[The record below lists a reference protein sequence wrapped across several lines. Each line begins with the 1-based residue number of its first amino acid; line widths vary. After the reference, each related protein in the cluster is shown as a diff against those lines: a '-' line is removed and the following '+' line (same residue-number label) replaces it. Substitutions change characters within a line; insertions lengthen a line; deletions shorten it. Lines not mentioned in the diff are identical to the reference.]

1 MPNPTLIRRVL
12 REHRRGIFGWT
23 LGIVA
28 LVMIQLAVYPTI
40 RSSAADWTQLTDQ
53 FPDAIKKIFRM
64 DDYASER
71 GYLTTELLSFTL
83 PFIVMGLGCTWGARV
98 ATEDEDSGTA
108 DIMLALPLSRSE
120 YISSRLIAASFVLLF
135 AVICFFA
142 TLVIG
147 TRILGLSI
155 PINQYISAT
164 FSLFCIGGLM
174 LIIAA
179 SIGAVTGKRT
189 TALGISMAIA
199 IALFVL
205 YSLGPL
211 VNIIDKTTKINPM
224 QWTIGSRPLFDG
236 TSVGY
241 TACVV
246 GLSLP
251 FLLATYFYFNRRD
264 ISG

>member
-1 MPNPTLIRRVL
+1 MRNTTLIQRVL
-12 REHRRGIFGWT
+12 REHQKGILGWT

-28 LVMIQLAVYPTI
+28 LVVIQLAVYPTI
-40 RSSAADWTQLTDQ
+40 RSSATDWSQLTDQ

-83 PFIVMGLGCTWGARV
+83 PFIVIGLGCTWGARV

-108 DIMLALPLSRSE
+108 DIMLTLPISRSS
-120 YISSRLIAASFVLLF
+120 YITSRLVAATCVLVIALV
-135 AVICFFA
+135 CFFA
-142 TLVIG
+142 TLALG
-147 TRILGLSI
+147 TRMLELSI
-155 PINQYISAT
+155 PLNRYISAT
-164 FSLFCIGGLM
+164 FSLFCLGELM

-179 SIGAVTGKRT
+179 SIGATTGKRT
-189 TALGISMAIA
+189 TALGVSMAIA

-211 VNIIDKTTKINPM
+211 VRVIDKTTKINPM

-246 GLSLP
+246 GMSLP
-251 FLLATYFYFNRRD
+251 FLLATYVYFNRRD